1 MKSQLEG
8 DFVNNRKN
16 DMVDD
21 FQHYLEVERGLSQN
35 SIFSYVSDVKKLDRF
50 INGEKQL
57 LKVTQNDVQAFL
69 REETKKNLSSRTRA
83 RVVAS
88 LRQFFSYLEDRKIIS
103 DNPMNDVEAPK
114 VEKSLPDFLTV
125 QEVQTLFK
133 VFEENN
139 PLELRDKAMF
149 ELLYSSGLRI
159 SEAVNLIAEDVDF
172 TNLILN
178 IKGKGGRERL
188 VPFGEVARV
197 LLNRYISECRQNI
210 LGDHYSDYVFISR
223 KGSALSRKSAW
234 RLLKKYML
242 RAGIRKNITPHTLRH
257 SFATHLLQNN
267 ADLRAVQELLG
278 HIDIST
284 TQIYTHLVVNELHD
298 THRRHHPRSG
308 NGA

>member
-1 MKSQLEG
+1 M
-8 DFVNNRKN
+8 NNRKN

-197 LLNRYISECRQNI
+197 LLKRYISECRQNI